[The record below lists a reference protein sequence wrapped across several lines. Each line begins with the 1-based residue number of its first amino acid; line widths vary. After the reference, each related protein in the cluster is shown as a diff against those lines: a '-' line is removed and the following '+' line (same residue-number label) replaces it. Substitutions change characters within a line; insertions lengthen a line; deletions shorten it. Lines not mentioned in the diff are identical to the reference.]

1 MGTDAWVRGRPT
13 AGAEAAGARPRAADR
28 QERHLSS
35 EIGKG
40 SSGPSRGA
48 SEGALPRARAQTS
61 VLEDGE
67 GPHPVLSPPGWGT
80 IVAAAW
86 ATSFTLESA
95 SGHLSPSQPNTSQ
108 EPNQATASK
117 LPNFQKAVAPRATG
131 RLPIGPAPGG
141 LAPRPHPVTWHRLC
155 LGPVVRLSEDSGVH
169 A

>member
-1 MGTDAWVRGRPT
+1 MGTDAWARGRPT

-67 GPHPVLSPPGWGT
+67 GPHPVLSPPQLGDHCRCSLGHFLHVRKR
-80 IVAAAW
+80 IRPSQSVAA
-86 ATSFTLESA
+86 
-95 SGHLSPSQPNTSQ
+95 
-108 EPNQATASK
+108 
-117 LPNFQKAVAPRATG
+117 
-131 RLPIGPAPGG
+131 
-141 LAPRPHPVTWHRLC
+141 
-155 LGPVVRLSEDSGVH
+155 
-169 A
+169 